1 MKHKPVLLN
10 ISTIC
15 SGHAKKGIAKF
26 ALKKKRKKNIKFIQG
41 LLLNNENIMHSQG
54 VYESEK
60 YSEILDSAFSVCFS
74 YASLCT
80 SS

>member
-1 MKHKPVLLN
+1 MLLN

-15 SGHAKKGIAKF
+15 SGHAKKGIRKF
-26 ALKKKRKKNIKFIQG
+26 AVKEKLKKNIKFVWG
-41 LLLNNENIMHSQG
+41 LPLNNENIMHSQG
-54 VYESEK
+54 VYESEE
-60 YSEILDSAFSVCFS
+60 YGEILDSAFSICFS